1 MTDQPTTLTLE
12 LPWPPSVNH
21 YYRAIARRKVFR
33 GFVKW
38 IGVNILSKDARKYK
52 VAVEHAVI
60 GVRSMGSVRLAVE
73 IYLYPPNGQSFD
85 ISNRV
90 KAVEDALENAGI
102 FDNDNQ
108 IDRLIVERC
117 EVHKGGS
124 ALVQLEEIS

>member
-1 MTDQPTTLTLE
+1 LKPNPTSLTLE

-38 IGVNILSKDARKYK
+38 IGVNVLSVEAREYK
-52 VAVEHAVI
+52 KAVQSSLF
-60 GVRSMGSVRLAVE
+60 GVRSMGSVRLSAE
-73 IYLYPPNGQSFD
+73 IYLHGPNRRKYD

-90 KAVEDALENAGI
+90 KAIEDALENAGV

-108 IDRLIVERC
+108 IDRLIVERG
-117 EVHKGGS
+117 EIRKGGA
-124 ALVQLEEIS
+124 ALVHLEVMG